1 MTSTLEPLRGPNFGS
16 YRPDEVGWL
25 LTDLSH
31 VDIEAPVEER
41 EEAIATGGA
50 HYAESLPIEY
60 QPTGE
65 YRALYEAALAA
76 SATRIAHAVGSV
88 TELLLSLRG
97 HDIVLASLARAG
109 TPVGILMRRWAAR
122 MHGLDLPHY
131 AVSIVRGRGI
141 DSVALDY
148 LARNYDPRSVVFVD
162 GWTGK
167 GAIAR
172 ELAAAITSYGSSS
185 CGSGFNSDLAVLADP
200 GHCVSIYG
208 TRDDYL
214 IPSACLNSTVSGLV
228 SRTVLNA
235 DLIRPGMFHGAKF
248 YRHLAAADVSGAFL
262 DAVTAEVDTVRADV
276 DRDWPVLAAADRSP
290 TWEGWAAV
298 ARIADTYGMGD
309 LTLVKPGI
317 GETTRVLLRRVPWKI
332 LARPDA
338 GADLAHVR
346 VLAEQRGVEVVEVD
360 DLPYSCVG
368 LIHPHFT
375 RGATGATGTAVAGL
389 ADTVAGR

>member
-1 MTSTLEPLRGPNFGS
+1 MTLEPLRGPDFGS
-16 YRPDEVGWL
+16 YHPDEVGWL
-25 LTDLSH
+25 LTDLSD

-60 QPTGE
+60 QPTDE

-76 SATRIAHAVGSV
+76 SAGRLAHAVGTV

-109 TPVGILMRRWAAR
+109 TPVGILMRRWAEL

-148 LARNYDPRSVVFVD
+148 LAAHHDPSSVVFVD

-167 GAIAR
+167 GAITR
-172 ELAAAITSYGSSS
+172 ELAAAISAHG
-185 CGSGFNSDLAVLADP
+185 GGFDPEMAVLADP
-200 GHCVSIYG
+200 GHCVSIFG
-208 TRDDYL
+208 TREDYL

-235 DLIRPGMFHGAKF
+235 DLIGPGEFHGAKF
-248 YRHLAAADVSGAFL
+248 YRSLAAADVSGAFL
-262 DAVTAEVDTVRADV
+262 DAVSNEFDGVRADV
-276 DRDWPVLAAADRSP
+276 DRDWPDLAAADRRP
-290 TWEGWAAV
+290 TWSGWAAV
-298 ARIADTYGMGD
+298 QRIADTYGMGD

-317 GETTRVLLRRVPWKI
+317 GEATRVLLRRVPWKI
-332 LARPDA
+332 LVRPDA
-338 GADLAHVR
+338 GADLAHIR
-346 VLAEQRGVEVVEVD
+346 VLAAQRGVDVVEVV

-375 RGATGATGTAVAGL
+375 RGATGSTGTAVDGL
-389 ADTVAGR
+389 AGAVSGR